1 MPEKKRS
8 AFATMF
14 GGSMGCLA
22 ALMFIPVCCIATCA
36 FVVSEVDDVKDEVD
50 KQQKTTQKSTPKTT
64 P

>member
-1 MPEKKRS
+1 
-8 AFATMF
+8 MF